1 MLSLFWTPFFVWH
14 GCSIYSPKR
23 WKSHLSITVGARKKS
38 IYSNIFL
45 WKWNAKDIYDLCLK
59 WNTTVIRSI
68 PPMIATHS
76 NNNKRISLLVT
87 KRGENKKYGYWQT
100 YSKHFML
107 NEKMR
112 CIPMMLPCFQP
123 AEQFSFVHWKKPT
136 NTFPSCF
143 MILAYSLA
151 KNYLIWFTFVAIV
164 TVDWL
169 DFISTDFMCN
179 AHPYSNRIVMETK
192 RDGKRETTCLM

>member
-14 GCSIYSPKR
+14 GCSIHSPKR

-136 NTFPSCF
+136 NTFPFCF

-151 KNYLIWFTFVAIV
+151 KLLDMIYVCCHCYCRLTWFHF
-164 TVDWL
+164 
-169 DFISTDFMCN
+169 
-179 AHPYSNRIVMETK
+179 NRFYVQCALCIHIPIE
-192 RDGKRETTCLM
+192 